1 MASMLKENRWL
12 RNPVTREK
20 SMRMAAASSS
30 AVEGICKPFAAVA
43 NRKPGKT
50 VTSAPH
56 TRAKSARS
64 Q

>member
-30 AVEGICKPFAAVA
+30 AVEGIRKPFAAAA
-43 NRKPGKT
+43 NRKTGKAI
-50 VTSAPH
+50 TSAPR
-56 TRAKSARS
+56 TRAKSG
-64 Q
+64 